1 MVRKIP
7 AQLALLLFAIM
18 ALSSPAALAQDAR
31 DGKDGSDAP
40 ARPGVVPTG
49 VIIVKGAE
57 PSASDHR
64 TPLPESGNAGR
75 EWYENQYFR
84 LSFPIPT
91 DWSEKFKGPPPSD
104 SGSYVL
110 TQLRPTA
117 AFKGPN
123 KATILVTAQDLFFS
137 LAPSRSAME
146 LIQRSSEQLPSYYKV
161 ERPPAAVRIGNHAF
175 ARFDYMSPAA
185 ELHWSVLATEIRCHA
200 VQFVFTSRDTSLL
213 EALVQNMEKMKVP
226 ETGSAAVSDDDFP
239 TCIRDYARAENL
251 TYKVDPVLTDRR
263 FNPIPVRIIIGKN
276 GRVKHIH
283 LISAFPEQASAIT
296 DALLQWRFKPLLQN
310 GEPVEVET
318 GILFGS
324 APASRTSPVVQKPY
338 PTPAEALKATSQ

>member
-1 MVRKIP
+1 MFP
-7 AQLALLLFAIM
+7 SAFPQLALWLFAV
-18 ALSSPAALAQDAR
+18 LSISGAGGALAQDA
-31 DGKDGSDAP
+31 KDGRDLP
-40 ARPGVVPTG
+40 AVPGAIPPD

-57 PSASDHR
+57 ASASDR
-64 TPLPESGNAGR
+64 KTPLPETGTTGK

-84 LSFPIPT
+84 LSYPIPA

-137 LAPSRSAME
+137 IAPPRNALE
-146 LIQRSSEQLPSYYKV
+146 LIQKASEHLPAYYKV
-161 ERPPAAVRIGNHAF
+161 EHPPAAVRIGNHSF

-200 VQFVFTSRDTSLL
+200 VQFVFTSRDTRVL
-213 EALVQNMEKMKVP
+213 EGLVQNMEKMKVP
-226 ETGSAAVSDDDFP
+226 ETGPASHSGEDDFP
-239 TCIRDYARAENL
+239 TCIRDYARGENL
-251 TYKVDPVLTDRR
+251 TYKVDPVLTDRK

-283 LISAFPEQASAIT
+283 LLSAFPEQASTII
-296 DALLQWRFKPLLQN
+296 DALLQWRFKPYLQN
-310 GEPVEVET
+310 GEPAEVET
-318 GILFGS
+318 GIMFGS
-324 APASRTSPVVQKPY
+324 SPTTQKPY
-338 PTPAEALKATSQ
+338 PTPSEALKAAAQ